1 MKTTSAASSTSVSK
15 ELLYQIWLYVRL
27 MRFDQPI
34 GIWLLLWPT
43 LWGLWISAEG
53 HPDPAIF
60 TIFVFGVVVMRA
72 AGCVFNDYADRNID
86 SQVSRTSSRPLTSGQ
101 ITPTEALVLF
111 AALALIAL
119 GLVLMLNKLT
129 QVTAIAAA
137 LLTVIYPYTKR
148 FFSTPQFVLGAAFG
162 WSIPMAFAAQTN
174 ALPRLA
180 WLMWLAVVVW
190 AVVYDT
196 MYAMADRDDDI
207 RAGVRSTAILFG
219 QADIYII
226 SLLQALLLI
235 ALLLVGNDA
244 GLGFWYRLSLGFAA
258 VFMVYEFFLIRNRSP
273 EMCLRAFR
281 NNHYIGATVFC
292 GIVLHYTFVVPAVEQ
307 IPQ

>member
-1 MKTTSAASSTSVSK
+1 MKTSSAPPSASVGK

-43 LWGLWISAEG
+43 LWGLWISAAG
-53 HPDPAIF
+53 RPDPAIF

-72 AGCVFNDYADRNID
+72 AGCVFNDYADRDID
-86 SQVSRTSSRPLTSGQ
+86 HRIARTSSRPLTSGQ

-119 GLVLMLNKLT
+119 GLVLMLNRLT
-129 QVTAIAAA
+129 QVLAIAAG

-148 FFSTPQFVLGAAFG
+148 FFSTPQFILGAAFG
-162 WSIPMAFAAQTN
+162 WCIPMAFAAQTDT
-174 ALPRLA
+174 LPQLA

-196 MYAMADRDDDI
+196 MYAMADRDDDK

-219 QADIYII
+219 QADIFII
-226 SLLQALLLI
+226 SLLQVLLLV

-244 GLGFWYRLSLGFAA
+244 GLGFWYRLSLGVSA
-258 VFMVYEFFLIRNRSP
+258 VFMLYQFFLIRNRNP
-273 EMCLRAFR
+273 EMCLRAFK

-292 GIVLHYTFVVPAVEQ
+292 GIVLHYTFTLPLPE
-307 IPQ
+307 

>member
-1 MKTTSAASSTSVSK
+1 MKTSSAPRSTSVGK

-43 LWGLWISAEG
+43 LWGLWVSTAG
-53 HPDPAIF
+53 RPDPAIF
-60 TIFVFGVVVMRA
+60 TIFVMGVVIMRA

-86 SQVSRTSSRPLTSGQ
+86 HRVSRTSTRPLTSGQ

-111 AALALIAL
+111 AALALIAI
-119 GLVLMLNKLT
+119 GLVLMLNPLT
-129 QVTAIAAA
+129 QILAIGAA
-137 LLTVIYPYTKR
+137 LLTVIYPYSKR
-148 FFSTPQFVLGAAFG
+148 FFSTPQFILGAAFG

-174 ALPRLA
+174 AIPRLA
-180 WLMWLAVVVW
+180 WLMWLAVVIW

-196 MYAMADRDDDI
+196 MYAMADRDDDL

-226 SLLQALLLI
+226 SLLQVLLLM
-235 ALLLVGNDA
+235 ALWLVGNDA
-244 GLGFWYRLSLGFAA
+244 GLGNWYRGSLFVVA
-258 VFMVYEFFLIRNRSP
+258 VFMLYEFFLIRNRNP
-273 EMCLRAFR
+273 DMCLRAFR
-281 NNHYIGATVFC
+281 NNHYIGATIFC
-292 GIVLHYTFVVPAVEQ
+292 GIVLHFTFTVPVVE
-307 IPQ
+307 